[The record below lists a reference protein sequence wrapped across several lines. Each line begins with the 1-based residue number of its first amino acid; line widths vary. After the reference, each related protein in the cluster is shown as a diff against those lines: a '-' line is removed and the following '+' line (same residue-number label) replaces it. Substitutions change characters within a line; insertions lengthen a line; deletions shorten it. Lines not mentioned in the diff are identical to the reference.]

1 MREIMYGKIP
11 KETLAELLH
20 YINEKENLE
29 SIGELGTVSRED
41 LRVALRE
48 LANQLKVEAAEQEQT
63 FNLTELK
70 EVKDSFRKLL
80 GALNEREKKLLMKG
94 LLG

>member
-1 MREIMYGKIP
+1 MYGKIP